1 MPLPEHAFWLTVPAT
16 SQQGVVSSLCSVE
29 YDDLST
35 LTKKACRDRLG
46 NDTVS
51 LQYTPWKER
60 YYADCTTVRVDRR
73 RQCSPGYESYTSA
86 GAGSVPEGSCPDHTW
101 ACHCG
106 AGWRAS
112 GWTWPRCGAEPAAS
126 RDLVYRE

>member
-35 LTKKACRDRLG
+35 LTKKARRDRLG

-51 LQYTPWKER
+51 LQYASLEGAILCR
-60 YYADCTTVRVDRR
+60 LYY
-73 RQCSPGYESYTSA
+73 SPS
-86 GAGSVPEGSCPDHTW
+86 
-101 ACHCG
+101 
-106 AGWRAS
+106 
-112 GWTWPRCGAEPAAS
+112 
-126 RDLVYRE
+126 